1 MDLRRKE
8 SAVSTEW
15 QMVTWLLGIVALTQ
29 YVVWAVS
36 KPLPLAYGQCTH
48 PAIYQKSD
56 GRWYCTECQQLR
68 A

>member
-1 MDLRRKE
+1 MSRILKALSVLR
-8 SAVSTEW
+8 
-15 QMVTWLLGIVALTQ
+15 
-29 YVVWAVS
+29 
-36 KPLPLAYGQCTH
+36 YGACDH